1 MEIKEK
7 VEKIIWELSPQDSIN
22 LDDKLQDDLGLDS
35 LSMVM
40 LLMEIEDEF
49 EIEIDESDMNPY
61 DLITVAD
68 AVDLIKKY
76 VGDNYE

>member
-7 VEKIIWELSPQDSIN
+7 VEKIIWEFSPQDSIN

>member
-22 LDDKLQDDLGLDS
+22 LDDKLQEDLGLDS

>member
-7 VEKIIWELSPQDSIN
+7 VEKIIWELSPQENIN

-68 AVDLIKKY
+68 AVNLIQKY
-76 VGDNYE
+76 VGDDYE

>member
-49 EIEIDESDMNPY
+49 GIEIDESDMNPY

>member
-7 VEKIIWELSPQDSIN
+7 VEKIIWELSPQENIN

-68 AVDLIKKY
+68 AVNLIQKY